1 MKPIYLTIMIIIFIS
16 EIALDIIALDDMG
29 ELDKSYNDEV
39 SNFGDGLSALLFV
52 IIIYPFL
59 FFFITYINF
68 FMRRE

>member
-29 ELDKSYNDEV
+29 ERDKSYNDEV
-39 SNFGDGLSALLFV
+39 SNFGDGLSDLLFV

-59 FFFITYINF
+59 IFFHYLY
-68 FMRRE
+68 

>member
-29 ELDKSYNDEV
+29 ERDKSYNDEV

-59 FFFITYINF
+59 IFFHYLY
-68 FMRRE
+68 

>member
-1 MKPIYLTIMIIIFIS
+1 MIIIFIS

-29 ELDKSYNDEV
+29 ERDKSYNDEV

-59 FFFITYINF
+59 IFFHYLY
-68 FMRRE
+68 

>member
-1 MKPIYLTIMIIIFIS
+1 MIIIFIS

>member
-1 MKPIYLTIMIIIFIS
+1 MIIIFIS

-59 FFFITYINF
+59 IFFHYLY
-68 FMRRE
+68 